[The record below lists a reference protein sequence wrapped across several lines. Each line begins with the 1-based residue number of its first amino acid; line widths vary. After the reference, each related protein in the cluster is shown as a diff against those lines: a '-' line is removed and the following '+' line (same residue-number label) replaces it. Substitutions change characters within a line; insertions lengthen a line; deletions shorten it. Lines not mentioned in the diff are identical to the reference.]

1 MKPSDG
7 LLIYIFVSTHNWFW
21 LFSQIL
27 GDEYT
32 AEAGTYCNIYVQNV
46 DLSYYKE
53 WSENPVPLVVFS
65 MLKHENKMSVMNVAV
80 KKIFDPVNVGA
91 IPSKE
96 RLIFHVGYR
105 RFVLHLF
112 DY

>member
-1 MKPSDG
+1 M
-7 LLIYIFVSTHNWFW
+7 
-21 LFSQIL
+21 
-27 GDEYT
+27 
-32 AEAGTYCNIYVQNV
+32 
-46 DLSYYKE
+46 
-53 WSENPVPLVVFS
+53 PLVVFS

-105 RFVLHLF
+105 RFVSDLF
-112 DY
+112 HD